1 MPQGLLPGGSNGLAR
16 FRPQTIR
23 KLLDAI
29 DANRQ
34 TGDRRDDDAELQ
46 RLIDRG
52 SQSGRVLVKN
62 VSDRT
67 VRTGEVLGVTR
78 LMIAFDENSSAW
90 ADADLSYHG
99 RTPRV
104 SQDAIV
110 IAESP
115 ILPGQSGQCIDSGA
129 CLVKVQQRNPAHQF
143 AKPMPGRG
151 QNLVSCYDGPVR
163 IVGWSTTRLNHP
175 DSGELF
181 EDLGDV
187 FDPPVAEPADQHPPI
202 YWARGILLP
211 DREHGHRQSG
221 LRMAYVAQSV
231 TAAVVWDRDLDD
243 DDETDDAEDPD
254 IVIDDELIP
263 GRGTVTFWEF
273 GPSQYDRYQFPITGF
288 VEVDGEPVLN
298 RPIIDASGSA
308 FPLAKLQRLLDE
320 TALPADSRVFVQG
333 SSTLDAAGRRVTSN
347 DGYYYLTA
355 AADFDDDTQLL
366 TLTLD
371 RDLLPLP
378 DVLDGDDPETLG
390 SIALETWQ
398 PARKYTDGNGNLVA
412 ETEPVWNTYEDE
424 SITTGTPLD
433 ICRQQNRN
441 VAKMPACAVSAL
453 DLTPDVDL

>member
-1 MPQGLLPGGSNGLAR
+1 MPGGSNGLVR

-23 KLLDAI
+23 RVLDAI

-78 LMIAFDENSSAW
+78 LMVSFDENSAAW
-90 ADADLSYHG
+90 ADSDLSYHG
-99 RTPRV
+99 STPRV
-104 SQDAIV
+104 SHDAIV

-175 DSGELF
+175 DSGEFF

-187 FDPPVAEPADQHPPI
+187 FGPPVAEPADQHPPI

-221 LRMAYVAQSV
+221 LRMAYVKESV
-231 TAAVVWDRDLDD
+231 TAAVTVDRDLDD
-243 DDETDDAEDPD
+243 DVDTDDDEDLD
-254 IVIDDELIP
+254 TAADDDLSP
-263 GRGTVTFWEF
+263 GRGTVTYHELQ
-273 GPSQYDRYQFPITGF
+273 PSRYENRRWPISGF
-288 VEVDGEPVLN
+288 VVNDGEPVLDQ
-298 RPIIDASGSA
+298 ILVDYSASP
-308 FPLAKLQRLLDE
+308 FPTEKIEGIFTSLKSGTRIFIQD
-320 TALPADSRVFVQG
+320 
-333 SSTLDAAGRRVTSN
+333 SSTRDAANRRVTSN
-347 DGYYYLTA
+347 DGVYVLVSDTTYASGTA
-355 AADFDDDTQLL
+355 
-366 TLTLD
+366 TLFLDREILDLPETLD
-371 RDLLPLP
+371 
-378 DVLDGDDPETLG
+378 VDDPEALG
-390 SIALETWQ
+390 NVALEVWA
-398 PARKYTDGNGNLVA
+398 PVSKYTDGGNALV
-412 ETEPVWNTYEDE
+412 TEEDDVWNWWENVE
-424 SITTGTPLD
+424 FSTGTPVNTVRNL
-433 ICRQQNRN
+433 NRLFVLN
-441 VAKMPACAVSAL
+441 GACAVTDL
-453 DLTPDVDL
+453 DLTPDVEI